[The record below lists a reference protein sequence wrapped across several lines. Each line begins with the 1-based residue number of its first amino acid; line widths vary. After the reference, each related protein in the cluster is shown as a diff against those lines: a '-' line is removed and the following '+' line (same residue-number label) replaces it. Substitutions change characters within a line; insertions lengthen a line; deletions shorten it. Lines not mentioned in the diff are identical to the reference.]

1 MNINRNNYEEYF
13 LLYADNE
20 LTDYEKAEVLM
31 FVKNN
36 KDLEEEFRM
45 IHHTISRPDINIE
58 LTDKSFLFRKNAS
71 SFINEKNY
79 EEIFVLYHDNELTEK
94 EKLETEEFLFAHTQ
108 LKNEFDLIGMAR
120 LTPESSVI
128 YPGKKNLYKK
138 ERTGKVVPLIF
149 WRMMSA
155 AVVIGFGLWFT
166 ISYLQRPADL
176 NNTIVHSVP
185 EKKSSPK
192 IERTNIPEKKPVD
205 VAVEP
210 PKHNSQL
217 HTTINNKKEKQQKS
231 PGEKNNNN
239 NIALKPNIKE
249 EKKERK
255 NITNNLPQ
263 RLNDETTVSNQKI
276 ETKPEEE
283 IVALEKIN
291 PSPSELLHPKELA
304 QNNILENEGKIQPV
318 NYAQNASYIQDANEN
333 AENYVF
339 YDITTD
345 EFKKTKVGGF
355 LKKVKRVIQR
365 NNPIAR
371 LLSSDDKQVVSN

>member
-1 MNINRNNYEEYF
+1 
-13 LLYADNE
+13 
-20 LTDYEKAEVLM
+20 
-31 FVKNN
+31 
-36 KDLEEEFRM
+36 
-45 IHHTISRPDINIE
+45 
-58 LTDKSFLFRKNAS
+58 
-71 SFINEKNY
+71 
-79 EEIFVLYHDNELTEK
+79 
-94 EKLETEEFLFAHTQ
+94 
-108 LKNEFDLIGMAR
+108 MAR
-120 LTPESSVI
+120 LTPESDVV
-128 YPGKKNLYKK
+128 YPGKKTLYKK

-176 NNTIVHSVP
+176 NNTSAHSVP

-263 RLNDETTVSNQKI
+263 RLNAETTASVQKI

-304 QNNILENEGKIQPV
+304 QNNILENEGKIEPV
-318 NYAQNASYIQDANEN
+318 NYAQNASYVQDANEN